1 MMVTKKLSTTLLT
14 ETLTKPMGKHK
25 QSEPDNPEAAI
36 DYLEA
41 IAREAALLKTA
52 LESMLSI
59 TPATRKQIEVSVI
72 ILIATSEPSK
82 PDIYT
87 NQTLPDKHERNYTLP
102 DGNLTRLVHEC

>member
-1 MMVTKKLSTTLLT
+1 
-14 ETLTKPMGKHK
+14 MGKHK

-59 TPATRKQIEVSVI
+59 TSATCKQIEVSVI
-72 ILIATSEPSK
+72 ISIATSEPSK
-82 PDIYT
+82 PDIKPTKHYQT
-87 NQTLPDKHERNYTLP
+87 NVRNPRSKERSF
-102 DGNLTRLVHEC
+102 